1 VYKSSFVRT
10 IEWFA
15 KQGWLDRERATEY
28 GLSICPIDFSLW
40 SVETAAI
47 PSWWPRSSGDTAP
60 TDLANLPEYAECE
73 NLIEIRDNGS
83 LLLGAEGAIIPHA
96 ERTKISS
103 SFQLLP
109 FAYEVHGPN
118 LPDAKIVAAFLRRNF
133 WQKDPTSR
141 EPLSIFFPSFDGW
154 TPHISTPARIN
165 DLVIVPLLSRVE
177 SNNINIWNS
186 WRGAH
191 RPFFP
196 ASTLVSGG
204 VPGCDTTS
212 WFYQVGN
219 DAVCRMRDWRIG
231 TLEVTNAN
239 EYLLH
244 GQFAFAN
251 RDWVFTATERHDCR
265 VGYVLSMSLKHRKD
279 DYAKAEK
286 VQFHTLLNVSCLAA

>member
-1 VYKSSFVRT
+1 MTSSRSRIFATGLGHITFV
-10 IEWFA
+10 
-15 KQGWLDRERATEY
+15 
-28 GLSICPIDFSLW
+28 
-40 SVETAAI
+40 
-47 PSWWPRSSGDTAP
+47 SS
-60 TDLANLPEYAECE
+60 LAN
-73 NLIEIRDNGS
+73 G
-83 LLLGAEGAIIPHA
+83 
-96 ERTKISS
+96 TKISS

-109 FAYEVHGPN
+109 FAYEVHGAN

-186 WRGAH
+186 WRVAH

-251 RDWVFTATERHDCR
+251 RGWVFTATEKHDCR

-279 DYAKAEK
+279 DYAKVEE